1 MPILTISATKGG
13 QGVTTIA
20 AALATLTAHTGAR
33 TLLIDTGGDLAAILG
48 RPEHHGPGLADYLAN
63 PNVTLADITIPI
75 SDRLDLIARGTG
87 PIAFTTYTY
96 GLITGGLGEYD
107 TVVIDCALTNTEWP
121 ASADQRVHVTRNCYL
136 AVRNAIRI
144 PKPTHVVVITEPGR
158 SLSPADIETVLG
170 MPVTATITAD
180 IETAR
185 IIDAGILTTR
195 LPRPIARALAP
206 IVTAA
211 TAGIVEVAR

>member
-20 AALATLTAHTGAR
+20 AALATLTAHTEAR

-48 RPEHHGPGLADYLAN
+48 RPEQHGPGLADYLTD
-63 PNVTLADITIPI
+63 PNVTLADITIAI
-75 SDRLDLIARGTG
+75 SDRLDLITRGTG
-87 PIAFTTYTY
+87 PFAFSSYTY
-96 GLITGGLGEYD
+96 GLITGGLGHYD
-107 TVVIDCALTNTEWP
+107 VVIIDCALTNTEWP
-121 ASADQRVHVTRNCYL
+121 ALADQRVHVTQNCYL

-158 SLSPADIETVLG
+158 SLSNADIETVLG

-195 LPRPIARALAP
+195 LPRSFARALAP

>member
-48 RPEHHGPGLADYLAN
+48 RTEHHGPGLADYLAN

-75 SDRLDLIARGTG
+75 SDQLEFIARGTG
-87 PIAFTTYTY
+87 PIVFSAYTY
-96 GLITGGLGEYD
+96 GLITGGLGHYD
-107 TVVIDCALTNTEWP
+107 VVIIDCALTNTEWP
-121 ASADQRVHVTRNCYL
+121 ALADQRVHVTRNCYL

-144 PKPTHVVVITEPGR
+144 PKPTHVVAITEPGR

-195 LPRPIARALAP
+195 LPRTVARALAP

>member
-20 AALATLTAHTGAR
+20 AALATLTANTGAR

-48 RPEHHGPGLADYLAN
+48 RPEHHGPGLADYLID
-63 PNVTLADITIPI
+63 PSITLADISIAI

-87 PIAFTTYTY
+87 PVTSNTYTY
-96 GLITGGLGEYD
+96 GLITGGLGHYD
-107 TVVIDCALTNTEWP
+107 TIIIDCAHTNTEWP
-121 ASADQRVHVTRNCYL
+121 MLGDQRVHVTRNCYL
-136 AVRNAIRI
+136 AVRNAIRL

-158 SLSPADIETVLG
+158 SLSTADIEIVLG
-170 MPVTATITAD
+170 MPVTATIAAD

-185 IIDAGILTTR
+185 IIDAGILTSR
-195 LPRPIARALAP
+195 LPRGLARALAP

-211 TAGIVEVAR
+211 TAGIVEVVR

>member
-20 AALATLTAHTGAR
+20 AALATLSAHTGAR

-48 RPEHHGPGLADYLAN
+48 RPEHHGPGLADYLID

-75 SDRLDLIARGTG
+75 SDRLEFIARGTG
-87 PIAFTTYTY
+87 PFAFSTYTY
-96 GLITGGLGEYD
+96 GLITGGLGHYD
-107 TVVIDCALTNTEWP
+107 TVIIDCALTNTEWP
-121 ASADQRVHVTRNCYL
+121 ALADQRVHVTRNCYL

-144 PKPTHVVVITEPGR
+144 PKPTHVVTVTEPGR
-158 SLSPADIETVLG
+158 SLSKADIETVLG
-170 MPVTATITAD
+170 MSVTATIAAD

>member
-1 MPILTISATKGG
+1 MPILTISSTKGG

-20 AALATLTAHTGAR
+20 AAFATLTAQTGAR

-48 RPEHHGPGLADYLAN
+48 RPEHHGSGLSDYLAD
-63 PNVTLADITIPI
+63 PNVTLADITIAI
-75 SDRLDLIARGTG
+75 SDRLDLITRGTG
-87 PIAFTTYTY
+87 PIAFSTHTY
-96 GLITGGLGEYD
+96 GLIAGGLGNYD
-107 TVVIDCALTNTEWP
+107 TVIIDCAHTNTEWP
-121 ASADQRVHVTRNCYL
+121 TLADQRVHVTRNCYL

-158 SLSPADIETVLG
+158 SLSTADIEIVLG
-170 MPVTATITAD
+170 MPVTATIAAD

-185 IIDAGILTTR
+185 IIDAGILTSR
-195 LPRPIARALAP
+195 LPRGMARALAP